1 MLLYSIISIVII
13 IIDQLSKILISSC
26 FSYDTRVTLIP
37 GLFDIVFRKN
47 TGAAFSILSKHI
59 FLLSII
65 SIIFCIGVIIYVIK
79 IKPQHPLQCT
89 SIALIF
95 AGALGNGID
104 RFFRGYV
111 VDFIETTFI
120 NFPVFNIADISI
132 TLGAILFVLYVIMF
146 DKEE

>member
-1 MLLYSIISIVII
+1 MAPYGIISLII
-13 IIDQLSKILISSC
+13 IILDQLSKILISNN
-26 FSYDTRVTLIP
+26 FSADTKFTLIP
-37 GLFDIVFRKN
+37 GIFDIVYRKN

-65 SIIFCIGVIIYVIK
+65 SIIFCILVVVYVIK
-79 IKPQHPLQCT
+79 IKPKHPLQCT
-89 SIALIF
+89 AISLVF
-95 AGALGNGID
+95 AGAFGNGID

-132 TLGAILFVLYVIMF
+132 TVGAVLFIIYVIIF
-146 DKEE
+146 DKED